1 MPALYISSFLLKM
14 TQCVAGFSL
23 LLECYV
29 IKSQDAKNPAIFQDK
44 GNAGSGNE
52 IGENPVKCS
61 ACVVGQKIEIEC
73 LTVFSE
79 MRTFHKNHSLE
90 FHKRWQDET

>member
-1 MPALYISSFLLKM
+1 MLCHKKSRCKESSN
-14 TQCVAGFSL
+14 FSSL
-23 LLECYV
+23 SCYSFPV
-29 IKSQDAKNPAIFQDK
+29 SPDK

-52 IGENPVKCS
+52 IGENPVKYS

-73 LTVFSE
+73 LSVFSE